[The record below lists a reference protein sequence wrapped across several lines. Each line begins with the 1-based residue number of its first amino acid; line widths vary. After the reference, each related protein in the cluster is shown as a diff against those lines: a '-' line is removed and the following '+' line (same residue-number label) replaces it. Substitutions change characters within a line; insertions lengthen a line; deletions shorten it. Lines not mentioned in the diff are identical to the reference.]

1 MYTNHFTNLAGLLSK
16 LKLSLNVT
24 VMIILI
30 IHKFQSLH
38 CALLYVPMSY
48 DELPCSDSAVAA
60 RRRQTGLKGEEVIRG
75 LNRADVCDLVSRLV

>member
-38 CALLYVPMSY
+38 CALLYVPG
-48 DELPCSDSAVAA
+48 DELPCSDSAAAA
-60 RRRQTGLKGEEVIRG
+60 RCRQTGLKGEEVIRG